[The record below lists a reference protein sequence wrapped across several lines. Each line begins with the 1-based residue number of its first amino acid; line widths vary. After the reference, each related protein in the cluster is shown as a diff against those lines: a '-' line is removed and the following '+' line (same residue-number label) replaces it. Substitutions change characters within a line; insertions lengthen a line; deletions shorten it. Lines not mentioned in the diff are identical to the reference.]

1 MEKTLKVQKLS
12 SVRAAKTTKA
22 QRNQRT
28 RRALSAA
35 RAAMDLDMAPGGGAP
50 VRRGGSGQL
59 AVSNLDPRVTNQ
71 DIKELFGE
79 LGPLLKHSLNF
90 DARGRSKGTAE
101 VVFRRAQDAQAA
113 VRKYNGVKLDGK
125 PMRIEEIGGGPT
137 TLPSGGQRLSSGI
150 TVSKPRAGA
159 GARAGRGAV
168 VGGGRARTVTVST
181 KGRGN
186 NRGGMGGANRGNR
199 NAMQT

>member
-1 MEKTLKVQKLS
+1 MQKLS

-28 RRALSAA
+28 RRAAAAA
-35 RAAMDLDMAPGGGAP
+35 RAAMDVDMAPGGGASVP
-50 VRRGGSGQL
+50 LIPRRGGSARL

-79 LGPLLKHSLNF
+79 VGPLLKHSLNF
-90 DARGRSKGTAE
+90 DARGRSKGSAE

-125 PMRIEEIGGGPT
+125 PMRIEEVGGGPAL
-137 TLPSGGQRLSSGI
+137 LPSGGQRLSSGI
-150 TVSKPRAGA
+150 TVSKPRAG
-159 GARAGRGAV
+159 RGVA
-168 VGGGRARTVTVST
+168 VGGGRARTVTVSM

>member
-1 MEKTLKVQKLS
+1 MQKLS

-137 TLPSGGQRLSSGI
+137 TLPSGGQRISSGI

-199 NAMQT
+199 TAMQT

>member
-1 MEKTLKVQKLS
+1 
-12 SVRAAKTTKA
+12 
-22 QRNQRT
+22 
-28 RRALSAA
+28 
-35 RAAMDLDMAPGGGAP
+35 MAPARGGGVPLVA
-50 VRRGGSGQL
+50 RRGGSARL
-59 AVSNLDPRVTNQ
+59 AISNLDPRVTNQ

-79 LGPLLKHSLNF
+79 VGPLLKHSLNF
-90 DARGRSKGTAE
+90 DARGRSKGSAE

-113 VRKYNGVKLDGK
+113 MRKYDGVKLDGK
-125 PMRIEEIGGGPT
+125 PMRIEEVGGKVSAG
-137 TLPSGGQRLSSGI
+137 LPNGGQRLSSGI

-186 NRGGMGGANRGNR
+186 NRGGMGGGNRGNR